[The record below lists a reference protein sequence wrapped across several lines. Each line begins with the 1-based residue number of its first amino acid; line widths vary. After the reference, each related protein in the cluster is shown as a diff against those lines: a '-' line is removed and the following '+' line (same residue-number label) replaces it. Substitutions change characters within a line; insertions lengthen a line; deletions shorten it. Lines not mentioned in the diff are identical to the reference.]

1 MIWGVISI
9 QVDRQYAQK
18 THQKK
23 HRWKFRIQYGDFF
36 VFARYKRYFLSK
48 IRMNEKWCEFF
59 TTSPSN
65 TNCSLFDAF
74 CWCWGLL
81 WSKAFFRF
89 LLCNFASSHRLG
101 IKYWKQ
107 ICINNLFGAACALK
121 LEFLWL
127 AYSGEMI
134 KKSWAFTWTT
144 KYNISNPYVT
154 KIYFWLI
161 F

>member
-18 THQKK
+18 THQKS
-23 HRWKFRIQYGDFF
+23 IDGNF
-36 VFARYKRYFLSK
+36 VFNMVIFCACKIQRYFLPK

-134 KKSWAFTWTT
+134 KKSWAFTCTT

-154 KIYFWLI
+154 KIHFWLI